1 MKEILE
7 KYSTRLVNVSARN
20 RSLVLKKLAKKRAF
34 DIMRL
39 SEFNKK
45 ISEELIKFL
54 ICRNNEEIQISE
66 DPYEWYN
73 NESKKLREEHKKI
86 REEEI
91 VKLTESENFSELKSE
106 ELEKKLANQLQEAD
120 EKLRKRQ
127 ERLTGYSS
135 SIKAL
140 IKEIKST
147 EKETGRYELYIG
159 YPFVEGYFKDK
170 TFTKAPIFLFPIE
183 VNKRGDKWYIK
194 NKIEFPVIL
203 NKVFLIGY
211 AKFNEETISNIQT
224 EYDDLLIFGNDLI
237 KGVIGELKKANVIIS
252 YTEFEATTFKE
263 ILKDTELNYELGEL
277 VISNNIVMGHFNI
290 ANSIYK
296 DYKEMESEDLS
307 NSLMYK
313 LLKNKD
319 TNQTSV
325 ELEINDESEIK
336 DILEKDYYF
345 ISDLDYS
352 QEIAVKRAEEN
363 SHLVIYGPPGTGKSQ
378 TIVNIVSQYL
388 SCGKKVLMVSQKKAA
403 LDVIYNRS
411 AKINS
416 KMIMFNKDVDRK
428 QFYSKIASRIESLE
442 IKQLNTNEISSM
454 AAIIDERLEKLKT
467 LGNVLTKEQDFG
479 ITLQQMYSKNRIV
492 MEKEDNL
499 DRFFRAF
506 RKSYPFEGLGY
517 KELVNICNSLLEDEK
532 AHKFY
537 QLKNIAGDN
546 KYSLYIKDNIDF
558 YDLEDTTHGIES
570 LLELYEDHLKKLK
583 GVVKYF
589 SHSKDLAFKNTLLN
603 EGARKINQSE
613 NGKLLE
619 KLTNGSKFRISYWLN
634 LRKNKAKEEDN
645 LKLFEEKQIEIVKKL
660 EIEVSYIKELI
671 FKFEFLKTVLI
682 ADEFDKLVQNF
693 DNNEETLES
702 LSLIL
707 NVLYKY
713 EEINSLKGTA
723 NDIKENQM
731 MVLEYLYSTEN
742 NFQRAYDLL
751 TKLPALA
758 TQVHISKLQRQYAR
772 ELEGIENFE
781 TIRKEISNAMV
792 NKRKFVPI
800 YINRKWDNS
809 ALENKNCNEKM
820 WKEMYRQCTK
830 KSKLLHIR
838 EFVSRFSDSI
848 FELYPCWL
856 LSPESVSEVLPL
868 VNGLF
873 DVIIFDEASQIFI
886 ESAIPTIYRGKKVVV
901 AGDDKQLR
909 PSSTFSSKYDEEDEC
924 DDIETAAAL
933 EEESL
938 LDLAK
943 YSFDSTSLYYHY
955 RSKYDE
961 LINFS
966 NYAFYGGK
974 LEVSPN
980 ISMTNKEGV
989 HPIERIKVKGK
1000 WINRT
1005 NPQEA
1010 MEVVELV
1017 KNIVNNRNENETIGI
1032 ITFNITQRDLIDD
1045 LLEIEAGKDI
1055 EFGKK
1060 YCTES
1065 ERMENNEDFS
1075 LFVKNIENVQGDERD
1090 IIIFSTAYAKN
1101 ENGRV
1106 TASFGSLSQDG
1117 GENRLNVAISRAKKK
1132 IYLVTSIEP
1141 EELNVDFSKN
1151 KGPMLFKKYLQYA
1164 KAVSE
1169 GNNELTQEILYS
1181 VCDSGTSRSEE
1192 VHYDSDF
1199 ENQVHDALK
1208 KENLIV
1214 DTQIGVS
1221 GYKIDLAVYD
1231 MESSK
1236 YILGIE
1242 CDGAAFHSSKSA
1254 RERDIYRQR
1263 YLESRGWNIIRIWSK
1278 DWWTNSQKEV
1288 EKIVNRVNEIKE
1300 NIRNITIFKV
1310 DSVSSPAAVSLEI
1323 PKEDPQAL
1331 ICGNVNKHQYKINSK
1346 INSKIKIN
1354 KGLKY
1359 NPREEQ
1365 LIIPKEKGILKITLN
1380 KQALFNKDSKTKDYS
1395 KYSEEEQISIFKIND
1410 KSSSVVISADNLG
1423 IEGVIDFL
1431 KKQGLKVVDK
1441 RVNGGCLW
1449 VIGGEELLPIIE
1461 TIGKRGTK
1469 FNFTVK
1475 GGRAT
1480 GHKPAW
1486 YHKEV

>member
-1 MKEILE
+1 MKKILE

-20 RSLVLKKLAKKRAF
+20 RSLVLKKLYKKRAF

-39 SEFNKK
+39 SEYDNK
-45 ISEELIKFL
+45 ISEELIKF
-54 ICRNNEEIQISE
+54 IRCRSNMEMQISE

-73 NESKKLREEHKKI
+73 NESKKLKEEHKKI
-86 REEEI
+86 SEEEFR
-91 VKLTESENFSELKSE
+91 KLTGSENSSEFKLE
-106 ELEKKLANQLQEAD
+106 ELEKKLENMFQEAD
-120 EKLRKRQ
+120 EKLRKKQ

-135 SIKAL
+135 SIKTL

-147 EKETGRYELYIG
+147 ERETGRYELYIG

-183 VNKRGDKWYIK
+183 VNKKGDKWYIK
-194 NKIEFPVIL
+194 NKVDFPVIL

-211 AKFNEETISNIQT
+211 AKFNEEPISNIQT
-224 EYDDLLIFGNDLI
+224 EYDDLLIFGDDLI
-237 KGVIGELKKANVIIS
+237 KGVIGELKKVNVIIS
-252 YTEFEATTFKE
+252 YSESEATTFKE
-263 ILKDTELNYELGEL
+263 IVKDNVLNYKLGEL
-277 VISNNIVMGHFNI
+277 IISNNIIMGHFNI

-307 NSLMYK
+307 NGLMYK
-313 LLKNKD
+313 LLKNED
-319 TNQTSV
+319 THETSLD
-325 ELEINDESEIK
+325 LEINDKNEIK

-345 ISDLDYS
+345 ISDMDYS

-378 TIVNIVSQYL
+378 TIVNIISQYL

-403 LDVIYNRS
+403 LDVINNRS
-411 AKINS
+411 ARINS

-428 QFYSKIASRIESLE
+428 QFYSTIASRIESLE
-442 IKQLNTNEISSM
+442 KKQLNSNEISSM
-454 AAIIDERLEKLKT
+454 AAIVDEKLEKLKT
-467 LGNVLTKEQDFG
+467 LGNVLSKKQGFG
-479 ITLQQMYSKNRIV
+479 LTLQQMYSKNRIV
-492 MEKEDNL
+492 IEKEDNL
-499 DRFFRAF
+499 DMFFRDF
-506 RKSYPFEGLGY
+506 RKSYPFDSLGY
-517 KELVNICNSLLEDEK
+517 EELVNICNSLLVEEK

-537 QLKNIAGDN
+537 RLKNIAGDN
-546 KYSLYIKDNIDF
+546 KYSLYIKENIDF
-558 YDLEDTTHGIES
+558 YDLEDSTHEIEN
-570 LLELYEDHLKKLK
+570 LLELYEDYLGKLRS
-583 GVVKYF
+583 VVKYF
-589 SHSKDLAFKNTLLN
+589 SHSKEIAINNTLLN
-603 EGARKINQSE
+603 ECARKINQSK
-613 NGKLLE
+613 NGQLLE
-619 KLTNGSKFRISYWLN
+619 KLTNGSKFSISYWLN
-634 LRKNKAKEEDN
+634 LKKNKALEEEN
-645 LKLFEEKQIEIVKKL
+645 LRLFDEKQREITKKL
-660 EIEVSYIKELI
+660 EEEVSSIKEITGKL
-671 FKFEFLKTVLI
+671 EFLKTILI
-682 ADEFDKLVQNF
+682 SDEFDKIVQNF
-693 DNNEETLES
+693 DNNEKTLES

-707 NVLYKY
+707 NVLNKY
-713 EEINSLKGTA
+713 EEINSLKGTV
-723 NDIKENQM
+723 NDIKEKQIT
-731 MVLEYLYSTEN
+731 VLEYVYSKEN
-742 NFQRAYDLL
+742 NFQKAYEIL

-758 TQVHISKLQRQYAR
+758 TQVQISRLQRQYAR
-772 ELEGIENFE
+772 ALEGIENFE
-781 TIRKEISNAMV
+781 TIRKEISDTMV
-792 NKRKFVPI
+792 NKRKVVPI
-800 YINRKWDNS
+800 YINRKWDNL
-809 ALENKNCNEKM
+809 ALENKTCNEKI

-838 EFVSRFSDSI
+838 EFVSRFSNSI

-886 ESAIPTIYRGKKVVV
+886 ESSIPTIYRGKKLVI

-909 PSSTFSSKYDEEDEC
+909 PSSTFSSKYDEEDEY

-943 YSFDSTSLYYHY
+943 YSFVSTSLYYHY

-980 ISMTNKEGV
+980 ISIINKEGV
-989 HPIERIKVKGK
+989 HPIERIKVEGK
-1000 WINRT
+1000 WIDRT

-1010 MEVVELV
+1010 MEVVKLV
-1017 KNIVNNRNENETIGI
+1017 KNIVNNREENETIGI

-1055 EFGKK
+1055 EFGMK
-1060 YCTES
+1060 YYTES
-1065 ERMENNEDFS
+1065 DRVENNEDFS

-1132 IYLVTSIEP
+1132 VYLVTSIEP
-1141 EELNVDFSKN
+1141 EELNVDSSKN
-1151 KGPMLFKKYLQYA
+1151 KGPKLFKKYLQYV

-1169 GNNELTQEILYS
+1169 GNNVLTQEILYS
-1181 VCDSGTSRSEE
+1181 VCDSATSRSEE

-1208 KENLIV
+1208 KEDLIV

-1300 NIRNITIFKV
+1300 NIRQNTAFKV
-1310 DSVSSPAAVSLEI
+1310 ASVSIPAAVS
-1323 PKEDPQAL
+1323 PKISKEESQIL
-1331 ICGNVNKHQYKINSK
+1331 TGENVNKQQDNV
-1346 INSKIKIN
+1346 N
-1354 KGLKY
+1354 KGVKY
-1359 NPREEQ
+1359 KQREAQ
-1365 LIIPKEKGILKITLN
+1365 LIIPKVESIIRD
-1380 KQALFNKDSKTKDYS
+1380 KQALSNKASRTKDYS
-1395 KYSEEEQISIFKIND
+1395 KYQDTEQLSIFEIND
-1410 KSSSVVISADNLG
+1410 ESSRNVIIADNLG
-1423 IEGVIDFL
+1423 MEEIISSL

-1449 VIGGEELLPIIE
+1449 VIGGKELFPIIE
-1461 TIGKRGTK
+1461 TMGKKGMK

-1480 GHKPAW
+1480 GHQPAW
-1486 YHKEV
+1486 YWNKV